1 MKFSMPILAIVVAL
15 LFVASQSVYT
25 VDQRKYAVKFQLGEV
40 VETKTTAGLYFKMP
54 LVQNVKFYD
63 KVNLTLD
70 NPEPD
75 RMTTSE
81 KKPLLVDFVVLWR
94 IIDVRQYYIS
104 VQGDEEAARRRLSQT
119 VRANLAEEFNKH
131 DVHEAISSARDAIT
145 SVTQQKA
152 NADAKSIGV
161 EVIDVRL
168 RRVELPPDV
177 TGPVYQRMESER
189 RRVANELRSL
199 GGAESEKIRADADR
213 QRQVI
218 LAARGDVDDLDVHRA
233 VRGEAQFGA
242 LAAGEHTERMMC
254 REPDRAG
261 HEPVRRAG
269 RLIVAAVDEHQPRP
283 RHRQPQ
289 GVHVDRHLRA
299 DERARRLDLAR
310 IAPAPGLFLPGGE
323 DEGGHA
329 TNSP

>member
-1 MKFSMPILAIVVAL
+1 
-15 LFVASQSVYT
+15 
-25 VDQRKYAVKFQLGEV
+25 
-40 VETKTTAGLYFKMP
+40 MP

-218 LAARGDVDDLDVHRA
+218 LADAYRQAQTIKGEGDAKSSAIYAQAYGQNAEFYSFYRSLDAYKSTFRSKSDLMVLDPSGDFFQYFKQNGPQRAPARG
-233 VRGEAQFGA
+233 
-242 LAAGEHTERMMC
+242 
-254 REPDRAG
+254 
-261 HEPVRRAG
+261 
-269 RLIVAAVDEHQPRP
+269 
-283 RHRQPQ
+283 
-289 GVHVDRHLRA
+289 
-299 DERARRLDLAR
+299 
-310 IAPAPGLFLPGGE
+310 PAK
-323 DEGGHA
+323 
-329 TNSP
+329 

>member
-40 VETKTTAGLYFKMP
+40 VETKTTAGLYFKLP

-70 NPEPD
+70 NPEAD
-75 RMTTSE
+75 RVTTSE

-94 IIDVRQYYIS
+94 IIDVRQYYVS

-131 DVHEAISSARDAIT
+131 TVHEAISGERDKIMT
-145 SVTQQKA
+145 TTRQKA
-152 NADAKSIGV
+152 DADAKTIGV
-161 EVIDVRL
+161 EIVDVRL

-177 TGPVYQRMESER
+177 TGPVYARMESER

-199 GGAESEKIRADADR
+199 GQAESEKIRADADR
-213 QRQVI
+213 QRVVI
-218 LAARGDVDDLDVHRA
+218 LADAYKGAQKTKGEGDARASAVYATAYGANPEFYAFYRSLEAYRATFRNKTDMMVLDPSSEFFRYF
-233 VRGEAQFGA
+233 RNQGGSGA
-242 LAAGEHTERMMC
+242 AAK
-254 REPDRAG
+254 P
-261 HEPVRRAG
+261 
-269 RLIVAAVDEHQPRP
+269 
-283 RHRQPQ
+283 
-289 GVHVDRHLRA
+289 
-299 DERARRLDLAR
+299 
-310 IAPAPGLFLPGGE
+310 
-323 DEGGHA
+323 
-329 TNSP
+329 SK